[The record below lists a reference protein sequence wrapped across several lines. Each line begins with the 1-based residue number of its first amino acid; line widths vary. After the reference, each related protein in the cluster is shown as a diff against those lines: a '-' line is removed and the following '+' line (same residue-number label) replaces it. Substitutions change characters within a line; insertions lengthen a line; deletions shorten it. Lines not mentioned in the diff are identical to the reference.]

1 MGDWTD
7 WTLGSSRSWPNLQS
21 CGMTKVSMKALMEL
35 WKSSWSVS
43 LPPQSCV
50 AAVILVGILMGSY
63 SERAVS
69 QSDVSAGDPEH
80 LDPVIRRTKHH
91 DRIQSSLAEQ
101 YSQLFRQMSPAA
113 KRGYQ
118 NLVES
123 PYLPSDFDE
132 RVLDELDKL
141 DHPWP
146 MQDVP
151 LPEDRR
157 RATWMAHGLAP
168 RPDDPSKPLQYVVMR
183 DGRYV
188 MNCFACHGG
197 NLYGTTYP
205 GSPNTMYGLQSLTEN
220 VRKTK
225 IRLGKKLTH
234 MDIGSLGMPLGTSNG
249 TSNAVMFGV
258 ALMNFRDAELNVHQ
272 NRLPAPMTNHDMDA
286 PPWWLFHRKHHI
298 YIDGFAEKGH
308 RGLMQ
313 FMLVRENGPAQF
325 QGWEQDF
332 EDVYTYLSEL
342 RAPKYPLP
350 VDASQVIKGGLV
362 FSDHCAHCHGMGG
375 DEAPNS
381 QLASYPERMVPIEEV
396 QTDRVRFEALTSRH
410 RRAYGQSWF
419 ADFGNQTTYEE
430 VDGYV
435 APPLDGI
442 WASAPYLHNGSVP
455 TLWHL
460 LHPDSRPKV
469 WRRIA
474 MALDEE
480 RIGLVVEEI
489 DHVPPKLSP
498 AERRWYFDTSVTGK
512 SASGHDFP
520 NQLSETE
527 KSDLLEYLKTL

>member
-1 MGDWTD
+1 MNQRIRFSWKK
-7 WTLGSSRSWPNLQS
+7 TLFAGLLASLGAIFPGLCPGEEPDLSAEIAQRTAGRDLVRESVQRQFAVLFE
-21 CGMTKVSMKALMEL
+21 SM
-35 WKSSWSVS
+35 
-43 LPPQSCV
+43 
-50 AAVILVGILMGSY
+50 
-63 SERAVS
+63 
-69 QSDVSAGDPEH
+69 SDDARE
-80 LDPVIRRTKHH
+80 
-91 DRIQSSLAEQ
+91 
-101 YSQLFRQMSPAA
+101 
-113 KRGYQ
+113 GYRH
-118 NLVES
+118 LVES
-123 PYLPSDFDE
+123 VYLPHDFDE
-132 RVLDELDKL
+132 EVLKEVDGLE
-141 DHPWP
+141 HHT
-146 MQDVP
+146 P
-151 LPEDRR
+151 LVDLAMEPGSRT
-157 RATWMAHGLAP
+157 ATWHAFGLTP
-168 RPDDPSKPLQYVVMR
+168 RPDDASKPLQYVVTET
-183 DGRYV
+183 GNYV

-197 NLYGTTYP
+197 NLYGATYP
-205 GSPNTMYGLQSLTEN
+205 GSPNTMYALQSLTEN

-234 MDIGSLGMPLGTSNG
+234 MDLGSLGMPLGTSNG

-286 PPWWLFHRKHHI
+286 PPWWQFHHKHHI

-325 QGWEQDF
+325 QGWEKDF

-342 RAPKYPLP
+342 RAPRYPLP
-350 VDASQVIKGGLV
+350 VDASQVTKGRLV
-362 FSDHCAHCHGMGG
+362 FSDHCAHCHGMGR

-381 QLASYPERMVPIEEV
+381 QLASYPERLVSIEEV
-396 QTDRVRFEALTSRH
+396 QTDPVRFEALTSRH

-419 ADFGNQTTYEE
+419 ADFGNQTTYEV

-460 LHPDSRPKV
+460 LHPESRPKV

-474 MALDEE
+474 IALDEE
-480 RIGLVVEEI
+480 RVGLVVEEI
-489 DHVPPKLSP
+489 DHVPPKLSL